1 MSMGENLSPA
11 DIVALTGNNRNDSGF
26 GGENGAWWIIIFV
39 LFFAFGGWGNGF
51 GNRGGVGTS
60 GSGAMDNYVLASDFA
75 TLQRQIDSG
84 VSSLERK
91 SDAINNGLCD
101 GLYAQAQLIN
111 GVNSNIASTTAS
123 VQQTLCQGFNGVNS
137 AINTSGYETRNAI
150 NGVSSQ
156 LADCCCKTQS
166 SIKDINF
173 NIAMQTNSINQT
185 LCNGFRDVI
194 DSQNANYRALHDEIV
209 ANRIE
214 DKNAQITAQQNQIN
228 ALQLAASQQAQNN
241 YLVNQL
247 RPCPVPAYTVQNP
260 YCCGYGSAAC
270 NNNCC
275 GCC

>member
-1 MSMGENLSPA
+1 M
-11 DIVALTGNNRNDSGF
+11 
-26 GGENGAWWIIIFV
+26 
-39 LFFAFGGWGNGF
+39 
-51 GNRGGVGTS
+51 
-60 GSGAMDNYVLASDFA
+60 
-75 TLQRQIDSG
+75 
-84 VSSLERK
+84 
-91 SDAINNGLCD
+91 
-101 GLYAQAQLIN
+101 IN

-247 RPCPVPAYTVQNP
+247 RPSPIPAYTVQNP
-260 YCCGYGSAAC
+260 YCCGYSSCSG
-270 NNNCC
+270 C
-275 GCC
+275 GC